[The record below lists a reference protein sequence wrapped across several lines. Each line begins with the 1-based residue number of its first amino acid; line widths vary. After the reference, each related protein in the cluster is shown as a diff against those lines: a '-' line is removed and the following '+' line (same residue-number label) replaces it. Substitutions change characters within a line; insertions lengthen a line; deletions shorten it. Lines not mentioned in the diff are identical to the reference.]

1 MLELFKTIAKKKKER
16 IEAISRGKNTSIYMS
31 NIFKSRIEKTFF
43 PDKNEKTTIKIY
55 VFISIPL
62 KLRYPNN
69 KFLSFYIY
77 IISINLC

>member
-1 MLELFKTIAKKKKER
+1 
-16 IEAISRGKNTSIYMS
+16 MS

-77 IISINLC
+77 VISINLCWYNANFPKSFLLIGF